1 MGSIQSYLLEILL
14 RVRRVFLSSQKEELD
29 IAKERAETLSVSTSF
44 ARFGGVGCSPI
55 SANGVPAEWIV
66 PAGPTSERSIL
77 FIHGGTF
84 YAGSIAS
91 HRPLAANIAVA
102 AGTRALII
110 DYRLSPEHPY
120 PAGLEDVITAY
131 HWLRE
136 MVSAKEIA
144 VASDSAG
151 GALTLGLLLSL
162 RDGSEALPACAVCL
176 SPATDLT
183 LEGETWRTN
192 RKRDIMLE
200 YWKMVKGLEIYLCDT
215 DPRNPM
221 ASPFHANLKGF
232 PPMLMQVGS
241 EEMLLS
247 DSTRFGEKARM
258 AGVDVTVDVW
268 ERMQHEWQFA
278 KGFLPEA
285 DRAVR
290 QIGNFIKSHW
300 ASDSNPLN
308 PV

>member
-1 MGSIQSYLLEILL
+1 MTSLQSYLLELVL
-14 RVRRVFLSSQKEELD
+14 RVRRIFTSSQDGELD

-55 SANGVPAEWIV
+55 TVNGVPAEWIV
-66 PAGPTSERSIL
+66 PAGLTSERSIL

-84 YAGSIAS
+84 FAGSIAS
-91 HRPLAANIAVA
+91 HRPLAANIAVE

-120 PAGLEDVITAY
+120 PAGLEDVIAAY
-131 HWLRE
+131 QWLRE
-136 MVSAKEIA
+136 KVPAKEIA
-144 VASDSAG
+144 LASDSAG
-151 GALTLGLLLSL
+151 GALTMGLLLAL

-183 LEGETWRTN
+183 LGGETWQTN

-215 DPRNPM
+215 DPRNPL
-221 ASPFHANLKGF
+221 ASPFHANLKGL

-247 DSTRFGEKARM
+247 DSTRFAEKARK
-258 AGVDVTVDVW
+258 AGVDVTVEVW

-278 KGFLPEA
+278 KGYLPEA
-285 DRAVR
+285 DRAIR
-290 QIGNFIKSHW
+290 RIGNFINSHW
-300 ASDSNPLN
+300 VTD
-308 PV
+308 